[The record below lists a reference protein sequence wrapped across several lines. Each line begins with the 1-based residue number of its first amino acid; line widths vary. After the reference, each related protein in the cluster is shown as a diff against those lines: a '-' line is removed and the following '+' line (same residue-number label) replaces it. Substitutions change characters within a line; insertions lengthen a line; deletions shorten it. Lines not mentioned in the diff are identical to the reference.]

1 MCGVVGYS
9 GYSDANV
16 ALLGALDA
24 LEYRGY
30 DSAGISVQ
38 QPNGD
43 ICTVKSIGDVSNL
56 RSRLNGQLD
65 GACAGIAHTRWATH
79 GAVTEA
85 NAHPHVSFDGKIVIA
100 HNGIVENY
108 STIRA
113 DLTSRGIRFASE
125 TDSEAIAHLIALSCE
140 SGASLLEA
148 TREVALS
155 LQGLSV
161 ILAMSTDEPSVV
173 VGARTGWAGSLI
185 LGQSSD
191 GDYYLTSSVSG
202 MPPDVRSVIDIDH
215 CEAVQIGRGEAPVL
229 TTLDGSETVDKPA
242 RSLNGYSVAARG
254 NYQHFMLKEIMDQ
267 PSAVHGALRGRADF
281 TSSRVDVP
289 ELSAHGIDG
298 NGIDR
303 VLVIGMGSSY
313 FVAISAANMIESIA
327 GIPARPAYAGDLSDS
342 GLVITPNTLVMA
354 VTQSGETFDTLLG
367 LEEARIRGAK
377 TVLLTANMHSEGA
390 RISDIALDIGTGTE
404 AAVPATKT
412 VTCSM
417 LTSYLVAHHLA
428 YARAN
433 RPGSNHVP
441 AVAPVASQSAEQI
454 DSLSPLPRLMNSVLN
469 VADSMHELARN
480 EFALATSAIIIGR
493 GGLYPVVLEG
503 ALKLK
508 EVAYIHAEGCS
519 AAEMKHGINALID
532 ESTPTIALVS
542 ADPLQ
547 RTKMLSSINEVKA
560 RGGTVVAIASD
571 SSTEHV
577 AIADRVVS
585 VPDAPIHLEPLM
597 MLPPLQ
603 LLAYHCALARGI
615 NPDRPR
621 NLAKTVTVA

>member
-9 GYSDANV
+9 GSGDAIA

-30 DSAGISVQ
+30 DSAGIAVQ
-38 QPNGD
+38 QQNGE
-43 ICTVKSIGDVSNL
+43 IHTVKSVGRVSTL
-56 RSRLNGQLD
+56 RSRVDGQLS
-65 GACAGIAHTRWATH
+65 GGCTGIAHTRWATH
-79 GAVTEA
+79 GSVTEA
-85 NAHPHVSFDGKIVIA
+85 NAHPHTSFDGKIVIA

-108 STIRA
+108 GAIRS
-113 DLTSRGIRFASE
+113 DLTSRGIRFVSE
-125 TDSEAIAHLIALSCE
+125 TDSEAIAHLIALRCR
-140 SGASLLEA
+140 SGDSLLEA

-155 LQGLSV
+155 LDGLSV
-161 ILAMSTDEPSVV
+161 ILALSTEEPSVV

-185 LGQSSD
+185 LGQSSE

-202 MPPDVRSVIDIDH
+202 MPSDVKSVIDIDH
-215 CEAVQIGRGEAPVL
+215 CEAVQIGRDEPPVL
-229 TTLDGSETVDKPA
+229 TTLDGSEVVDKPA
-242 RSLNGYSVAARG
+242 RFLNGHSLAVRG
-254 NYQHFMLKEIMDQ
+254 AYQHFMLKEIVDQ
-267 PSAVHGALRGRADF
+267 PSAVQGALRGRVDF
-281 TSSRVDVP
+281 TSSRIEVP
-289 ELSAHGIDG
+289 ELSAYGIDCDD
-298 NGIDR
+298 IDR

-342 GLVITPNTLVMA
+342 GLVITPNTLVVA
-354 VTQSGETFDTLLG
+354 VTQSGETFDTLLA
-367 LEEARIRGAK
+367 LEEARSRGAT
-377 TVLLTANMHSEGA
+377 TVLLTANLHSEGA

-412 VTCSM
+412 VVSSL

-428 YARAN
+428 NGSLDRNRAGYA
-433 RPGSNHVP
+433 SVP
-441 AVAPVASQSAEQI
+441 VPNASRSVELME
-454 DSLSPLPRLMNSVLN
+454 SLSLLPRLMNSVLN
-469 VADSMHELARN
+469 VAGLMEDLARN
-480 EFALATSAIIIGR
+480 EFANATSTIVIGR

-532 ESTPTIALVS
+532 DVTPTIALVS

-560 RGGTVVAIASD
+560 RGGTVVAIASEV
-571 SSTEHV
+571 STEHV

-585 VPDAPIHLEPLM
+585 VPDAPIQLEPLL

-603 LLAYHCALARGI
+603 LLAYHCALAREI

>member
-9 GYSDANV
+9 GSADASTT
-16 ALLGALDA
+16 LLGALDA

-30 DSAGISVQ
+30 DSAGLAVQ
-38 QPNGD
+38 GHD
-43 ICTVKSIGDVSNL
+43 GELCVVKSVGQVANL
-56 RSRLNGQLD
+56 RSRLD
-65 GACAGIAHTRWATH
+65 GHYVGFHAGIAHTRWATH
-79 GAVTEA
+79 GSVTEA
-85 NAHPHVSFDGKIVIA
+85 NAHPHVSFDGKVVIA

-108 STIRA
+108 SVIRT
-113 DLTSRGIRFASE
+113 DLTSRGIQFASE
-125 TDSEAIAHLIALSCE
+125 TDSEAIAHLIALRCE
-140 SGASLLEA
+140 AGESLHEA
-148 TREVALS
+148 TRKVALS

-161 ILAMSTDEPSVV
+161 ILAMSADEPGVV
-173 VGARTGWAGSLI
+173 VGARTGRAGSLI
-185 LGQSSD
+185 LGESTN

-202 MPPDVRSVIDIDH
+202 MPSDVKSVIDIDH
-215 CEAVQIGRGEAPVL
+215 CESVKIGRDEPPVL
-229 TTLDGSETVDKPA
+229 ITLDGSDIVDKQS
-242 RSLNGYSVAARG
+242 RSLNGYSVAVRG
-254 NYQHFMLKEIMDQ
+254 AYPHFMLKEIMDQ

-281 TSSRVDVP
+281 TSSRIAVP
-289 ELSAHGIDG
+289 ELTAHGIDG
-298 NGIDR
+298 HGIDR

-313 FVAISAANMIESIA
+313 FVAIAAANLIESIA
-327 GIPARPAYAGDLSDS
+327 GIPARPAYAGELSDS
-342 GLVITPNTLVMA
+342 GMVITPNTLVMA

-367 LEEARIRGAK
+367 MEEARSQGA
-377 TVLLTANMHSEGA
+377 TAVLLTANMHSEGA
-390 RISDIALDIGTGTE
+390 RIADVALDIGTGTE

-412 VTCSM
+412 VTCSI
-417 LTSYLVAHHLA
+417 LTAYLVAQHLA
-428 YARAN
+428 NAQTKRN
-433 RPGSNHVP
+433 GSDF
-441 AVAPVASQSAEQI
+441 ASYVASSASQPTDLI
-454 DSLSPLPRLMNSVLN
+454 GSISLLPRLMNSALN
-469 VADSMHELARN
+469 VADSMRELAQD
-480 EFALATSAIIIGR
+480 EIADASSAIIIGR
-493 GGLYPVVLEG
+493 GSLYPVVLEG

-532 ESTPTIALVS
+532 PDTPTIALVS

-560 RGGTVVAIASD
+560 RGGKVIAIASE

-585 VPDAPIHLEPLM
+585 VPDAPIQLEPLL

-603 LLAYHCALARGI
+603 LLAYHSALARGI